1 VQWQTL
7 QTDTLQDS
15 TDFVS
20 TLEAEQTVKLKPQID
35 GRIDRILVKPG
46 AQAPGS
52 NSDRQGC
59 GKHCD
64 QG

>member
-46 AQAPGS
+46 AQL
-52 NSDRQGC
+52 QGQIQVVLFSK
-59 GKHCD
+59 G
-64 QG
+64 